1 MRRETNSR
9 TPARRLALAV
19 AVLALVYTPV
29 SEARP
34 AATAGV
40 HACASATQL
49 QAMVCLVNQTRAAHG
64 LRPVRVS
71 ATLRRSAQLR
81 ANAIVRCRQFSHTPC
96 GQSFASVFRAA
107 GYTRGRYSVGENIAW
122 GSGSL
127 ASAQHAL
134 ASWLTSPPHRR
145 VLLTRTWRELG
156 VVAVGV
162 NGVFA
167 PGANTVWVAQF
178 GRRG

>member
-1 MRRETNSR
+1 MRRETISR
-9 TPARRLALAV
+9 TPARRFALAV

-29 SEARP
+29 SEARQTVP
-34 AATAGV
+34 VGAHSCAA
-40 HACASATQL
+40 ATQL
-49 QAMVCLVNQTRAAHG
+49 RAMVCLVNQTRAAHG
-64 LRPVRVS
+64 LRPVRLS
-71 ATLRRSAQLR
+71 TTLRRSAQLR

-96 GQSFASVFRAA
+96 GQSFASVFRAV
-107 GYTRGRYSVGENIAW
+107 GYTRGRYAIGENIAW

-127 ASAQHAL
+127 ASAQHAVTR
-134 ASWLTSPPHRR
+134 WLTSPPHRR
-145 VLLTRTWRELG
+145 VLLSGMWRELG

-162 NGVFA
+162 DGVFA